1 MRRDR
6 QEERDLLHGPW
17 PDETPE
23 PPEPSSGSTQD
34 AEKGGSR

>member
-6 QEERDLLHGPW
+6 QEERDLLYGPW